1 MEFIKTKEDNLA
13 QEYSKELP
21 DNQTVCK
28 DILKLLK
35 NDTTKVIFDKD
46 IDDSYYVFLNNSI
59 YIADN
64 TKNNNLYTRIVLI
77 AHECI
82 HSMQSKILQIFN
94 FLSSNIEVIM
104 FLIILFLKI
113 FLKTVNNVLIY
124 SYVSVCLISLI
135 FRLILEVCAVV
146 NSLKLGREYL
156 YKKMSNKD
164 HANLIINTS
173 GKYLKKYSLLFI
185 ISLCFGRFVRLFI
198 LFPILKM

>member
-113 FLKTVNNVLIY
+113 FLKIVNNVLIY

-135 FRLILEVCAVV
+135 LRLILEVCAVV

>member
-64 TKNNNLYTRIVLI
+64 TKNNNLYTRVVLI

-135 FRLILEVCAVV
+135 LRLILEVCAVV

-198 LFPILKM
+198 LLPILKL